1 MLQTIQIKLILFC
14 VWADWAVLG
23 SAKTALKF
31 KLVKT
36 YTIQCM
42 GQDKSLKSER
52 NFVVVDPFIF
62 VFC

>member
-1 MLQTIQIKLILFC
+1 VLQTIQIKLILFC

-42 GQDKSLKSER
+42 GQDISLKSER
-52 NFVVVDPFIF
+52 NNP
-62 VFC
+62 